1 MSMPERVEVLIAIHN
16 RREKTLDCLTHL
28 YRQQMPNNYLLEVY
42 LVDDGSTD
50 GTADAVNVCFPE
62 VTIIGGT
69 GALFLE
75 PRNVYCV
82 E

>member
-1 MSMPERVEVLIAIHN
+1 MPERVAVLLACHN

-42 LVDDGSTD
+42 LVNGGCGQRVLPGSDDHRR
-50 GTADAVNVCFPE
+50 NR
-62 VTIIGGT
+62 
-69 GALFLE
+69 GAFLE